1 MSVGIL
7 LSIGFAVFG
16 AILASFVG
24 VIVERVNTGASW
36 ANDRSR
42 CDSCSH
48 VLTWQDL
55 LPVLSW
61 MLTLGRCR
69 HCGSRVPVRHALIEV
84 ATALVFFSAYQL
96 FGLTPVLPAFLLSV
110 LLLLF
115 IVLYDMRHTIVRMV
129 PMVLFVV
136 SSLVVRIL
144 LMPDTHGTGLSL
156 LFAGLCGFA
165 FLLFHMGSRGR
176 AMGLGDA
183 PMALGLSLL
192 VGPSVVL
199 PGVLFSFWI
208 GALYGIVVL
217 VSTPRGHRMGIEVP
231 FVPFL
236 ALGFLLAFFT
246 GWNPLLLI

>member
-1 MSVGIL
+1 MSLGIV
-7 LSIGFAVFG
+7 IGISVSVLG

-24 VIVERVNTGASW
+24 VLVERINTGASW
-36 ANDRSR
+36 ANDRSK

-48 VLTWQDL
+48 VLTWRDL

-61 MLTLGRCR
+61 ALSLGRCR
-69 HCGSRVPVRHALIEV
+69 HCGSNIPVRHALVEGITA
-84 ATALVFFSAYQL
+84 ATFFLSFHY
-96 FGLTPVLPAFLLSV
+96 FGVTLVLPLFLFSI

-115 IVLYDMRHTIVRMV
+115 VVLYDVRHTIVLMV
-129 PMVLFVV
+129 PMALFVCM
-136 SSLVVRIL
+136 SLAVRVL
-144 LMPDTHGTGLSL
+144 LMPDTSGFGLAL
-156 LFAGLCGFA
+156 LLAGACGSA
-165 FLLFHMGSRGR
+165 FLLFHIGSRGR

-208 GALYGIVVL
+208 GALYGIIVL